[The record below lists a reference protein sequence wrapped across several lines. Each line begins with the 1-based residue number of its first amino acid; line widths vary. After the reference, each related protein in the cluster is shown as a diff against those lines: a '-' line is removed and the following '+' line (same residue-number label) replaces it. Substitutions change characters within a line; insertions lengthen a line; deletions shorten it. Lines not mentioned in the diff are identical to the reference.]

1 LNHSIPFATVDAEE
15 LSGAHPAE
23 VQSFGMSLLL
33 TDCALTLWKW
43 VIACWLNAVVK
54 SLSSTFIV
62 MSIVQGKWIGSSNHN
77 TLLDPLNGE
86 PFIKVA
92 EVDESGTQVRAYQK
106 PLIVSQ
112 CCLSVSILTFSFP
125 LFYVVAIC
133 GQLIPVPE
141 TWSP

>member
-1 LNHSIPFATVDAEE
+1 
-15 LSGAHPAE
+15 
-23 VQSFGMSLLL
+23 
-33 TDCALTLWKW
+33 
-43 VIACWLNAVVK
+43 
-54 SLSSTFIV
+54 

-92 EVDESGTQVRAYQK
+92 EVDETGTQVRAYQK
-106 PLIVSQ
+106 PLIVLQ
-112 CCLSVSILTFSFP
+112 RGLSVSMLTFNLP